1 MNGSPACSPRPRLTL
16 STAACASLLKIPRTR
31 VSTTGMDAR
40 SSGGNATVIERRA
53 TTGTLESITPSSS
66 SHPLFRHVLTGALL
80 ATAGTGLAPL
90 AAPAATA
97 DTAPPAIHVAGD
109 RLVDAYGATVRLLG
123 VNRSGTEYACIQG
136 WGIFDGPNDAG
147 SVAAMASW
155 HINAVRVPLN
165 EDCWLNISGVN
176 PAYGAAP
183 YQNAIVN
190 YVNLL
195 HQRNLYVILDL
206 HWNAPGTQRAT
217 GQQPMPDA
225 DHSPAFWQSVATR
238 FKADPAV
245 VFDLYNE
252 PYGVD
257 WNCWLN
263 GCSAPG
269 WPTAGMQQLVSEV
282 RGAGASNVIMLGG
295 LSYANDLTGWLSHQ
309 PTDSRRQLV
318 ASFHTYNFNTC
329 NSLACWNAQ
338 ESPVAAQVPLVTG
351 EIGENDC
358 AHGFIDAYMA
368 WADSHAVSYLGWTWD
383 TWNCSSG
390 PALISNYNGTPTS
403 FGVGFRDHLLTV
415 NP

>member
-1 MNGSPACSPRPRLTL
+1 VSGNRLL
-16 STAACASLLKIPRTR
+16 NAAGQPI
-31 VSTTGMDAR
+31 
-40 SSGGNATVIERRA
+40 
-53 TTGTLESITPSSS
+53 
-66 SHPLFRHVLTGALL
+66 
-80 ATAGTGLAPL
+80 
-90 AAPAATA
+90 
-97 DTAPPAIHVAGD
+97 
-109 RLVDAYGATVRLLG
+109 RLLG

-136 WGIFDGPNDAG
+136 WGFFDGPNDAG

-165 EDCWLNISGVN
+165 EDCWLNINGVN
-176 PAYGAAP
+176 PAYGGST
-183 YQNAIVN
+183 YQKAVVD
-190 YVNLL
+190 YVTLL

-206 HWNAPGTQRAT
+206 HWSAPGTQRAT

-225 DHSPAFWQSVATR
+225 DHSPAFWRSVATT
-238 FKADPAV
+238 FKNDPAA

-263 GCSAPG
+263 GCSTPG
-269 WPTAGMQQLVSEV
+269 WQTAGMQQLVNEV
-282 RGAGASNVIMLGG
+282 RVAGANNVIMLGG

-309 PTDSRRQLV
+309 PTDSRHQLV

-329 NSLACWNAQ
+329 SGLACWNGQ
-338 ESPVAAQVPLVTG
+338 ESPIAAQVPLVTG

-358 AHGFIDAYMA
+358 GHGFIDSYMA
-368 WADSHAVSYLGWTWD
+368 WADSHAASYLGWTWD
-383 TWNCSSG
+383 TWNCNSG